1 MSYIIYRKNER
12 LMDTKKVAAL
22 LKAVE
27 KGSLSSAAE
36 ELGYTQSGL
45 THMMNA
51 LEDELGL
58 TLLVRNKAG
67 VRLSP
72 AGMQLQEGMQSLISA
87 AEALEH
93 SAESLKDRSFQTIR
107 IGSYSSVAR
116 NWLPSI
122 LADYKFS
129 SPETSLSL
137 SMQNITEQYAGVKN
151 EELDCA
157 IVSYQKDLMAGLVW
171 TPLRDDE
178 LVAVLPGTYSVEEG
192 AFPVEY
198 FAGMEFLMPSGGFEM
213 DIMPIFQPL
222 TQKQLPD
229 FRYTNMEDA
238 TILSMVSHGLGV
250 SILSRLIVQGCTEQ
264 LAVVPLAP
272 QSFRKLGIIVKEK
285 RQNEKAIRSFISTA
299 RSTLK
304 NL

>member
-1 MSYIIYRKNER
+1 
-12 LMDTKKVAAL
+12 MDTKKVAAL

-72 AGMQLQEGMQSLISA
+72 AGLQLKDSMQQLMDA
-87 AEALEH
+87 AEMLEH
-93 SAESLKDRSFQTIR
+93 SAEALKDRSFQTIR

-116 NWLPSI
+116 NWLPAI
-122 LADYKFS
+122 LAVYKFS

-137 SMQNITEQYAGVKN
+137 SMQNITQQYAGVKN

-178 LVAVLPGTYSVEEG
+178 LVAVLPGSYSVEEG

-222 TQKQLPD
+222 SQKQLPD

-238 TILSMVSHGLGV
+238 AILSMVSHGLGV
-250 SILSRLIVQGCTEQ
+250 SILSRLIVQGCTEK

-272 QSFRKLGIIVKEK
+272 HSVRKLGIIVKEK

-299 RSTLK
+299 RNTLK

>member
-1 MSYIIYRKNER
+1 
-12 LMDTKKVAAL
+12 MDTKKVAAL

-36 ELGYTQSGL
+36 DLGYTQSGL

-72 AGMQLQEGMQSLISA
+72 TGLQLKDSMQQLMDA
-87 AEALEH
+87 AEMLEH
-93 SAESLKDRSFQTIR
+93 SAEALKDRSFQTIR

-116 NWLPSI
+116 NWLPAI

-137 SMQNITEQYAGVKN
+137 SMQNITQQYAGVKN

-157 IVSYQKDLMAGLVW
+157 IVSYQKELMSGLVW

-178 LVAVLPGTYSVEEG
+178 LVAVLPGSYSVEEG

-222 TQKQLPD
+222 SQKQLPD

-238 TILSMVSHGLGV
+238 AILSMVSHGLGV
-250 SILSRLIVQGCTEQ
+250 SILSRLIVQGCTEK

-272 QSFRKLGIIVKEK
+272 QSFRKLGIIVKDK
-285 RQNEKAIRSFISTA
+285 RQNEKAIRNFISTA

-304 NL
+304 NM